1 MGKINNSARG
11 GDDLMENYF
20 YLMPLFPLLGWLFLI
35 AFGKRL
41 PEPVPGYLATL
52 TVVVSFFLAIFGFIA
67 MRGATEQ
74 ANRIAQPL
82 WDFLPYI
89 GGGGRNLALGF
100 ELNPLSSLMT
110 LIITGVGALIHLFAI
125 GYMHGDQGFSRF
137 FAYLNF
143 FVGMMLV
150 LVLGDSLPVL
160 FIGWEGVGVASFL
173 LIGFWYTDFNNS
185 NAARKA
191 FVVNRIGDA
200 FFMLGMFLLFKTFGT
215 LNIHDILSTFS
226 SVTVP
231 LAGQV
236 STARVAAGTPALEL
250 ACVFLMLGAAGK
262 SAQLPLSTWLPDAM
276 AGPTPVSALIH
287 AATMVTAGVYLIA
300 RLSELFSNA
309 PGASS
314 WVAWIGAMTA
324 VYGALS
330 ALAQT
335 DIKKI
340 LAYSTIS
347 QLGYMFIAVGSG
359 AYWAGIFHVLTH
371 AFFKALLFL
380 SAGSVI
386 HAVDN
391 EQDVRKMGGLAK
403 KMPITHAVSLI
414 GTLAIAGIPFLSGFF
429 SKDAILESAFRSPF
443 AGGEAGGYLLWG
455 TGILVAGL
463 TAGYMWRWYLLV
475 FQGEYRGDAHPHES
489 NSLMTTPLVVL
500 AIFSVLAGYIG
511 LPGVLGKNANL
522 LEPFLEKI
530 SPNASGFTTISP
542 LLEWGLI
549 AVSVI
554 AAVTGILTAQYFY
567 RKNGARD
574 VAEMPT
580 ALGEASRNALY
591 LDKGYEL
598 ALASPAKFLSQGL
611 EAADDSGLR
620 AGFQMLGEQVGEAGS
635 SLSVWQS
642 GYVRMYGIGVLIGTA
657 ALLGYL
663 IVQLLRGAL

>member
-1 MGKINNSARG
+1 
-11 GDDLMENYF
+11 MENYF

-41 PEPVPGYLATL
+41 PEPVPGYVATL
-52 TVVVSFFLAIFGFIA
+52 TVVVSFVLAIFGFMA
-67 MRGATEQ
+67 MRGATEE
-74 ANRIAQPL
+74 ANRITQPL

-89 GGGGRNLALGF
+89 GGGGNNLKLGF

-125 GYMHGDQGFSRF
+125 GYMHGDPGFSRF

-143 FVGMMLV
+143 FVGMMLI

-173 LIGFWYTDFNNS
+173 LIGFWYTDFANS

-200 FFMLGMFLLFKTFGT
+200 FLMLGMFLLFKTYGT
-215 LNIHDILSTFS
+215 LNIHDILATFS
-226 SVTVP
+226 SVDVN
-231 LAGQV
+231 LVGQV
-236 STARVAAGTPALEL
+236 STAPVSFGSPALEL
-250 ACVFLMLGAAGK
+250 ACLFLLLGAAGK

-287 AATMVTAGVYLIA
+287 AATMVTAGVYLVA
-300 RLSELFSNA
+300 RLAEVFANA
-309 PGASS
+309 PVASS

-340 LAYSTIS
+340 LAYSTVS

-380 SAGSVI
+380 SSGSVI
-386 HAVDN
+386 HAVGG
-391 EQDVRKMGGLAK
+391 EQDVRKMGGLRK
-403 KMPITHAVSLI
+403 IMPITHAVSLI
-414 GTLAIAGIPFLSGFF
+414 GTLAIAGVPFLSGFF
-429 SKDAILESAFRSPF
+429 SKDAILEKAFSSPF
-443 AGGEAGGYLLWG
+443 AGGEVGGFLLWG
-455 TGILVAGL
+455 TGILVAAL
-463 TAGYMWRWYLLV
+463 TAGYMWRWYVLV
-475 FQGEYRGDAHPHES
+475 FQGSYRGDAHPHES
-489 NSLMTTPLVVL
+489 PSTMTAPLIVL

-511 LPGVLGKNANL
+511 MPHVWGERLNVI
-522 LEPFLEKI
+522 EPFLETV
-530 SPNASGFTTISP
+530 SRSAEGFTKLSP
-542 LLEWGLI
+542 ALEWGLLL
-549 AVSVI
+549 VSVLAAGVGI
-554 AAVTGILTAQYFY
+554 AATQYFY
-567 RKNGARD
+567 TRKGAMD
-574 VAEMPT
+574 VAEFPNS
-580 ALGEASRNALY
+580 LGEASRNALY
-591 LDKGYEL
+591 LDKGYDL
-598 ALASPAKFLSQGL
+598 LVSSPAKALSQGL
-611 EAADDSGLR
+611 EYGDDNGLR
-620 AGFQMLGEQVGEAGS
+620 AGINIAGEQVAEAGS
-635 SLSVWQS
+635 SLGVWQS
-642 GYVRMYGIGVLIGTA
+642 GFVRSYGIGILIGTA

>member
-1 MGKINNSARG
+1 
-11 GDDLMENYF
+11 MENYF

-41 PEPVPGYLATL
+41 PEPVPGYLATIA
-52 TVVVSFFLAIFGFIA
+52 VMISFFLAIFGFIA
-67 MRGATEQ
+67 MRAATEEKNFIPQ
-74 ANRIAQPL
+74 VL

-89 GGGGRNLALGF
+89 GGGGNNLKLGF

-110 LIITGVGALIHLFAI
+110 LIITGVGALIHLFSI
-125 GYMHGDQGFSRF
+125 GYMHGDKGFSRF

-143 FVGMMLV
+143 FVGMMLI

-200 FFMLGMFLLFKTFGT
+200 FLMLGMFLLFQTFGT
-215 LNIHDILSTFS
+215 LNIHDILEPLSK
-226 SVTVP
+226 VVNVP
-231 LAGQV
+231 LVGTV
-236 STARVAAGTPALEL
+236 SAAPISYGSASLEL
-250 ACVFLMLGAAGK
+250 ACVFLLLGAAGK

-287 AATMVTAGVYLIA
+287 AATMVTAGVYLVA
-300 RLSELFSNA
+300 RFSGLFSNA
-309 PGASS
+309 PVASS

-380 SAGSVI
+380 SSGSVI
-386 HAVDN
+386 HAVDG

-403 KMPITHAVSLI
+403 KMPLTHVVSLI
-414 GTLAIAGIPFLSGFF
+414 GTLAIAGVPLLSGFF

-443 AGGEAGGYLLWG
+443 AGGEVGGYLLWG
-455 TGILVAGL
+455 TGVLVAAL
-463 TAGYMWRWYLLV
+463 TAGYMWRWYMLV
-475 FQGEYRGDAHPHES
+475 FQGAYRGDAHPHES
-489 NSLMTTPLVVL
+489 PSTMTTPLVVL
-500 AIFSVLAGYIG
+500 AAFSILAGYIG
-511 LPGVLGKNANL
+511 LPHVLGKNANL

-530 SPNASGFTTISP
+530 SPNAANFLEISP

-549 AVSVI
+549 LVSILASLAGI
-554 AAVTGILTAQYFY
+554 ATAHYFY
-567 RKNGARD
+567 TRKGARD

-580 ALGEASRNALY
+580 SLGEASRNALY
-591 LDKGYEL
+591 LDRGYDLTL
-598 ALASPAKFLSQGL
+598 ANPARFLSQGL
-611 EAADDSGLR
+611 EAMDEGGLR
-620 AGFQMLGEQVGEAGS
+620 TGINLAGEQVAEAGS

-642 GYVRMYGIGVLIGTA
+642 GYVRSYGIGIFLGTA
-657 ALLGYL
+657 ALLAYL

>member
-1 MGKINNSARG
+1 
-11 GDDLMENYF
+11 MENYF

-41 PEPVPGYLATL
+41 QEPTAGYIATF
-52 TVVVSFFLAIFGFIA
+52 TVVISFFLAIFGFVA

-74 ANRIAQPL
+74 ANRITQTF

-89 GGGGRNLALGF
+89 GGDGNNLKLGF

-110 LIITGVGALIHLFAI
+110 LIITGVGALIHLFSI
-125 GYMHGDQGFSRF
+125 GYMHGDKGFSRF

-143 FVGMMLV
+143 FVGMMLI

-173 LIGFWYTDFNNS
+173 LIGFWYTDFANS

-200 FFMLGMFLLFKTFGT
+200 FLMLGMFLLFKTFGT
-215 LNIHDILSTFS
+215 LNIHDILEPLTKIAQ
-226 SVTVP
+226 VP
-231 LAGQV
+231 LVGEV
-236 STARVAAGTPALEL
+236 SLSPIGFGTPALEL
-250 ACVFLMLGAAGK
+250 ACVFLLLGAAGK

-287 AATMVTAGVYLIA
+287 AATMVTAGVYLVA
-300 RLSELFSNA
+300 RMSGLFSLA
-309 PGASS
+309 PSASS

-340 LAYSTIS
+340 LAFSTIS

-380 SAGSVI
+380 SSGSVI
-386 HAVDN
+386 HAVDG

-414 GTLAIAGIPFLSGFF
+414 GVLAIAGVPLLSGFF
-429 SKDAILESAFRSPF
+429 SKDAILENAFASPF
-443 AGGEAGGYLLWG
+443 AGGETGGFLLWA
-455 TGILVAGL
+455 TGILVAAL
-463 TAGYMWRWYLLV
+463 TAGYMTRWYLLV
-475 FQGEYRGDAHPHES
+475 FRGEYRGDAHPHES
-489 NSLMTTPLVVL
+489 NSLMTTPLIVL
-500 AIFSVLAGYIG
+500 AALSVLAGYIG
-511 LPGVLGKNANL
+511 MPHVWGKDLNL
-522 LEPFLEKI
+522 LEPFIEKI
-530 SPNASGFTTISP
+530 SPNAAGFTKLTAP
-542 LLEWGLI
+542 LEWGLM
-549 AVSVI
+549 AVSVL
-554 AAVTGILTAQYFY
+554 AAGIGIYLAWYFY
-567 RKNGARD
+567 SKKGAMD
-574 VAEMPT
+574 VANMPT
-580 ALGEASRNALY
+580 TFGSASRNALY
-591 LDKGYEL
+591 LDQTYDYTVS
-598 ALASPAKFLSQGL
+598 SPARFLSQGL
-611 EAADDSGLR
+611 EAMDDGGIR
-620 AGFQMLGEQVGEAGS
+620 AGVGLAAEQVGEAGS
-635 SLSVWQS
+635 SLGVWQS
-642 GYVRMYGIGVLIGTA
+642 GFVRSYGIGIFVGTA